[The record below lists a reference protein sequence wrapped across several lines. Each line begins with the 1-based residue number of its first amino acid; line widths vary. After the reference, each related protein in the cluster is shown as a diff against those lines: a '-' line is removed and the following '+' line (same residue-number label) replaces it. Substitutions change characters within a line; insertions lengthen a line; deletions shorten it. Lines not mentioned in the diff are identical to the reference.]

1 MDGFWMGFTYRSS
14 YFGLVGFAF
23 ISNPSNPQVIYMIR
37 SNPYK
42 DKSYAALKEE
52 KLKEL
57 NEVKRKTKIE
67 WGGFERLKPIITNT
81 LKIKFERAEILL
93 KEAMRSNNEEK
104 KLDMLL
110 MMLRAYDVL
119 TKEAEKQ
126 GIRKLESHIR
136 CFDWDGQI
144 WYVTDFDY
152 EIPRARAVHSID
164 KKAGFISVQELFR
177 SVPKELMDMR
187 LEIALMFEGSQFVRV
202 EKK

>member
-1 MDGFWMGFTYRSS
+1 
-14 YFGLVGFAF
+14 
-23 ISNPSNPQVIYMIR
+23 MIR

-67 WGGFERLKPIITNT
+67 WGGFERLKTIITNT

-126 GIRKLESHIR
+126 GIRILESHIR

-152 EIPRARAVHSID
+152 ENPRARAVHSID